1 MERKILEHLNS
12 KLEEQR
18 TNLVESLGDGVANDY
33 PAYRE
38 LCGVIR
44 GLLTAQREINDLVR
58 KLKDYDNDDSV

>member
-1 MERKILEHLNS
+1 MERKVLEHLNS

-18 TNLVESLGDGVANDY
+18 KNLVENLADGVAKDY

-44 GLLTAQREINDLVR
+44 GLLTAQSEINDLVR
-58 KLKDYDNDDSV
+58 KLKDYDNDD